1 MNFKSLLILF
11 VLSLSSLTT
20 INAQEKESGRAVI
33 KTKINCDHFKGCETG
48 ELNFKAN
55 MLKIKGVKMYTLDEN
70 SMSILVYY
78 NPKKTNLETIRTAI
92 SKIGYDADDVK
103 ADPAGYEKLD
113 SCCKAA

>member
-20 INAQEKESGRAVI
+20 INAQEKES
-33 KTKINCDHFKGCETG
+33 
-48 ELNFKAN
+48 AN
-55 MLKIKGVKMYTLDEN
+55 MLKIKGVKMYTLDEK